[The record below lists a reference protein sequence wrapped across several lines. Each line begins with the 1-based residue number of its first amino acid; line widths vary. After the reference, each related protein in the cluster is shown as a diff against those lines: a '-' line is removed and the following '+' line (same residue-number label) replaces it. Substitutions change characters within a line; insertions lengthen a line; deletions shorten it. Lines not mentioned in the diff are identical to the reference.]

1 MPKELSS
8 YVTVLALDPMEV
20 DDIQDMIVKYVKD
33 QEIQDDI
40 DPDLAK
46 KLATNLHG
54 LTETEIVNILQL
66 ASSDDGVIDENDIP
80 LILEQKQ
87 QIIRKSGVLEIIP
100 RREKM
105 SDIGGLEVLKAW
117 LERKAKIFKDLERAK
132 EFGVAVP
139 KGVFVVG
146 MPGCGKSLTAKAVA
160 AQFDMPLLKLDMGRL
175 MGKYVGESEAN
186 MRRAIQLTEASSP
199 CILWIDEV
207 EKAFAGAKTGGS
219 ELTVRLFGSFLTWMQ
234 EKKSP
239 VFVVATAN
247 RTDVLPPELLRKG
260 RFDEIFFVNL
270 PNEAERKQIFKIHI
284 SKKHQEDL
292 KSIDLNMLV
301 RRTANGFCGAD
312 IESVVHDAIE
322 QVFLEGRP
330 RLETQDLLNAIEKT
344 HPIGETMHAALEE
357 MESKRD
363 ENKFTSAS
371 A

>member
-1 MPKELSS
+1 M
-8 YVTVLALDPMEV
+8 
-20 DDIQDMIVKYVKD
+20 
-33 QEIQDDI
+33 
-40 DPDLAK
+40 
-46 KLATNLHG
+46 
-54 LTETEIVNILQL
+54 
-66 ASSDDGVIDENDIP
+66 
-80 LILEQKQ
+80 
-87 QIIRKSGVLEIIP
+87 
-100 RREKM
+100 
-105 SDIGGLEVLKAW
+105 
-117 LERKAKIFKDLERAK
+117 RKAITLA
-132 EFGVAVP
+132 
-139 KGVFVVG
+139 
-146 MPGCGKSLTAKAVA
+146 
-160 AQFDMPLLKLDMGRL
+160 
-175 MGKYVGESEAN
+175 EA
-186 MRRAIQLTEASSP
+186 ISP
-199 CILWIDEV
+199 CILWIDEL
-207 EKAFAGAKTGGS
+207 EKAFAGVNGTGN
-219 ELTVRLFGSFLTWMQ
+219 EVTVRLFGTFLTWMQ